1 VDSVRGH
8 WALSLLNLSPVAD
21 AQKENYKPLVLE
33 CADEAIVAAP
43 LSPKLSQWTLEGFAD
58 LSRIVELLNSFIEEP
73 KDSLADGFVKLVQL
87 FLHDR

>member
-1 VDSVRGH
+1 MDIGH
-8 WALSLLNLSPVAD
+8 LAFLNFSPVAD

-33 CADEAIVAAP
+33 RTDEAIAADP
-43 LSPKLSQWTLEGFAD
+43 VSPKLSQWTLKGFAD